1 MKKFYV
7 MLFALLGVAFAASAQ
22 VGEKTTFGLRA
33 GMGFGGFTSSDSYR
47 LFGGTSASNW
57 DVDTKKKV
65 TYNVGAIVDIPVYR
79 KWGLSVQTGL

>member
-1 MKKFYV
+1 MHMKKFYV

-47 LFGGTSASNW
+47 LFGGTSASN
-57 DVDTKKKV
+57 
-65 TYNVGAIVDIPVYR
+65 
-79 KWGLSVQTGL
+79 